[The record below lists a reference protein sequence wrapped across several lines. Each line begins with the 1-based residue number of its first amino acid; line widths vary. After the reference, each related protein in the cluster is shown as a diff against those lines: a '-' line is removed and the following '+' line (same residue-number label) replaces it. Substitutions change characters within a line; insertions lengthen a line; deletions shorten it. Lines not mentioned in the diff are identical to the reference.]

1 MTEPEK
7 VELTIRIRAERTFKD
22 GHPHYD
28 ADTAHVLDTM
38 DKRGMDWELRHVE
51 PVVPKTW

>member
-7 VELTIRIRAERTFKD
+7 VELTIRIRAERTMKEGQPQF
-22 GHPHYD
+22 D
-28 ADTAHVLDTM
+28 ADTAHVLEM
-38 DKRGMDWELRHVE
+38 LDKRGMAWELQQIQ